1 MGSAVTVFMDVP
13 KDERGEVMFSPT
25 PAPAAK
31 SAAGGDGGDPDGAV
45 VPDSPRADPRD
56 ENTAGGDAD
65 PDPREVASL
74 RRDLRREQTRARE
87 AEDRLARAE
96 MDAER
101 IPHLLEETERQRVE
115 IARKTASENNA
126 LFEARTAKRKCK
138 QATDDLSNRLAEF
151 QRAQSKLQSME
162 TQRRLE
168 RDLHEGVSLA
178 EQELLVRCVYFFL

>member
-1 MGSAVTVFMDVP
+1 
-13 KDERGEVMFSPT
+13 
-25 PAPAAK
+25 
-31 SAAGGDGGDPDGAV
+31 
-45 VPDSPRADPRD
+45 
-56 ENTAGGDAD
+56 
-65 PDPREVASL
+65 
-74 RRDLRREQTRARE
+74 
-87 AEDRLARAE
+87 

-178 EQELLVRCVYFFL
+178 EQELLVRCVHLFL

>member
-31 SAAGGDGGDPDGAV
+31 SAGGGDGGDPDGAV

-56 ENTAGGDAD
+56 GNENTAGGDD
-65 PDPREVASL
+65 GSDPREVASL

-115 IARKTASENNA
+115 ITRKTASENNA

-178 EQELLVRCVYFFL
+178 EQELLVRCVL